1 MIAAGRLILSLI
13 GGWRALLMGVAALSL
28 AGYVLWLR
36 ADAADARA
44 DAAQLRAN
52 VRELQGANQRT
63 AEAFSRYRADQD
75 RLRASLERRAVR
87 AAIDASELST
97 LTSEAENAPDDGLAG
112 PVLPRG
118 FDRMSLLGGTP
129 CGGGNPAG
137 DRTSVV

>member
-28 AGYVLWLR
+28 AGYVLYLR

-52 VRELQGANQRT
+52 VRELQGVNQRT

-87 AAIDASELST
+87 AATDASELST
-97 LTSEAENAPDDGLAG
+97 LTRE
-112 PVLPRG
+112 
-118 FDRMSLLGGTP
+118 DRKSVGTGTRVP
-129 CGGGNPAG
+129 
-137 DRTSVV
+137 